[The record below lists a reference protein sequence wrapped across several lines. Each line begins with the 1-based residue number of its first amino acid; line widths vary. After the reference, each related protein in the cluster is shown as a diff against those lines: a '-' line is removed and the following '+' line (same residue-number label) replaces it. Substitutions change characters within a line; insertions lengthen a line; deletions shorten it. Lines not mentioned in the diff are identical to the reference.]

1 MGRMSRAGLSVSM
14 EALVLSIVVLAG
26 AAIMASVLLARSAPY
41 TRNPSAHVVAEL
53 VPWTQGNGAIV
64 KLTIANT
71 GDVPFTIMQ
80 VKLYGPGCTG
90 AGACRYTSSELS
102 SRFGMRTSLGP
113 GETTSGQSFEPN
125 IRKLEDYVVEATF
138 TTSLG
143 ETITASSRVR
153 WSAG

>member
-26 AAIMASVLLARSAPY
+26 LAIMASVLLARSAPY

-71 GDVPFTIMQ
+71 GDVPLTITQ
-80 VKLYGPGCTG
+80 VRLYGPGCT
-90 AGACRYTSSELS
+90 GACRYTSSELS
-102 SRFGMRTSLGP
+102 SRFGMKTNLGP
-113 GETTSGQSFEPN
+113 GEVTSGQSFEPN

-138 TTSLG
+138 ATSLG
-143 ETITASSRVR
+143 ERITASSRVR